1 LDAGFAYG
9 RTAAPREAGL
19 NRAAVWRSALE
30 VAMGRVTRSRAEAL
44 LRAPAPD
51 GLETLERWTKALGAR
66 LTYTEG
72 PRLVDA
78 WLVSADKAFIVLM
91 DAPNDAS
98 FGWVVEETAAVL
110 EIPPEAVELRSLVD
124 LRDRWAFRGEPAV
137 ADPTRRNPR
146 PVRWHW
152 IDVAADDHT
161 LRNQF
166 THGIVDGLHHLE
178 LHEDDEEVRV
188 TVFLGLNHDV
198 TDGSYVLIGMSA
210 WTTAHTAEPVGRRYV
225 NDGVDSL
232 HEP

>member
-1 LDAGFAYG
+1 
-9 RTAAPREAGL
+9 
-19 NRAAVWRSALE
+19 
-30 VAMGRVTRSRAEAL
+30 MGRVTRSRAEAL

-51 GLETLERWTKALGAR
+51 GLDTLERWTKALGAR

-78 WLVSADKAFIVLM
+78 WLVPADKAFIVLM
-91 DAPNDAS
+91 DGPDEAS

-110 EIPPEAVELRSLVD
+110 GVPQEAVELRSLVD

-161 LRNQF
+161 LRIQF

-178 LHEDDEEVRV
+178 LYEDDEEVRV
-188 TVFLGLNHDV
+188 TVFGW
-198 TDGSYVLIGMSA
+198 S
-210 WTTAHTAEPVGRRYV
+210 
-225 NDGVDSL
+225 
-232 HEP
+232 